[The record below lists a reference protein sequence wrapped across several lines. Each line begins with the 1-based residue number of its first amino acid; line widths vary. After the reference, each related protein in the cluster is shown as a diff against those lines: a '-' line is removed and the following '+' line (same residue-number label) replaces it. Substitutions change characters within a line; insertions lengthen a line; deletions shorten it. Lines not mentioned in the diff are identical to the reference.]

1 MFTKSAFKKGAIK
14 MEFTYYNDKII
25 GQLEY
30 GFLPVSP
37 NSELG
42 YRPFELFVASLT
54 GCSTS
59 LLANILTKKRID
71 YKRIDVNVSSVRN
84 PEEANRIEQLTFKVR
99 VQTDDQGKAN
109 QAERMASLVLKN
121 CGMIQSVIGN
131 IDIRYQIELTPDQ
144 PKKGDVA

>member
-1 MFTKSAFKKGAIK
+1 

-42 YRPFELFVASLT
+42 YRPFELFVSSLV

-71 YKRIDVNVSSVRN
+71 YKRIDVNVTAVRN
-84 PEEANRIEQLTFKVR
+84 SDEANRIEQLTFNVS
-99 VQTDDQGKAN
+99 VQTDQKEKAD
-109 QAERMASLVLKN
+109 QAEKLGILVLKN
-121 CGMIQSVIGN
+121 CGMIQSVIGS
-131 IDIRYQIELTPDQ
+131 IDVQYKIEFTPDQ
-144 PKKGDVA
+144 PKKGDAA

>member
-1 MFTKSAFKKGAIK
+1 

-42 YRPFELFVASLT
+42 YRPFELFISSLI

-59 LLANILTKKRID
+59 LLANVLTKKRID
-71 YKRIDVNVSSVRN
+71 YKRIDVNVSAVRN
-84 PEEANRIEQLTFKVR
+84 PEEANRIEKLTFHVS
-99 VQTDDQGKAN
+99 VQTDQSDKAG
-109 QAERMASLVLKN
+109 QAQKLASLIMKN
-121 CGMIQSVIGN
+121 CGMIQSVIGS
-131 IDIRYQIELTPDQ
+131 IDIRYKIEFTPDQ